1 MLCRHT
7 SVPKT
12 KSKKKAKK
20 TKFKSLKKGGLASER
35 QALKEESSIELM
47 PIDDDILSSEPVTTP
62 DSAQERKRK
71 PAKYDE
77 DVKGAKKS
85 KKLKKSSEVSSLV
98 IHSKYHGKRQVE
110 SKELKQYDVGTMV
123 DLRPINRSKM
133 GGKILISPM
142 PVKRVFTIKSERP
155 VKKGK
160 TWSKDY
166 FPSADSWMQQE
177 DAVLCAS
184 VHEYGPHWSL
194 VSDILYGM
202 TAGGVYRGRYR
213 HPLHCCERFR
223 ELIQRYVLSAA
234 DNVND
239 RSNNTGSIKGLL
251 KVTEVS
257 WNLSHLPCFWRR
269 FLNLKKEEMKQ
280 RLIKD

>member
-1 MLCRHT
+1 MLFRHT
-7 SVPKT
+7 SSVPKT

-35 QALKEESSIELM
+35 QSLKEESSIELM
-47 PIDDDILSSEPVTTP
+47 PIDDDNLSSEPVTTP
-62 DSAQERKRK
+62 DSAQEKKRK
-71 PAKYDE
+71 LPRYDE

-85 KKLKKSSEVSSLV
+85 KKMKKSSEVSSLV
-98 IHSKYHGKRQVE
+98 IHSTYLGKRQVE
-110 SKELKQYDVGTMV
+110 SKELKQYDVGTMNIE
-123 DLRPINRSKM
+123 LKPISRSKM
-133 GGKILISPM
+133 GGKVLVSPI
-142 PVKRVFTIKSERP
+142 PVKRVFSIKSERP
-155 VKKGK
+155 IRKGK

-166 FPSADSWMQQE
+166 FPSADSWLQQE

-202 TAGGVYRGRYR
+202 TAGGAYRGRYR

-223 ELIQRYVLSAA
+223 ELVQRYVLSAA

-239 RSNNTGSIKGLL
+239 RSNNTGSVKGLL

-257 WNLSHLPCFWRR
+257 
-269 FLNLKKEEMKQ
+269 
-280 RLIKD
+280 